1 MIGIGEQ
8 QHFSTR
14 MQHAVAHAVSFAT
27 IARIFQQPEAGIHCR
42 IFASDFSG
50 IIARAIVYNYN
61 FRIPATLCG
70 VGQNSIQRRPDAR
83 ALVICGDDDAVS
95 AVASRWSLIVGQG
108 LQCRALFSTVPR
120 IGHESEKAEW
130 KRQRYSSRPRTYERS
145 RNFVHLRLLE
155 LTN

>member
-1 MIGIGEQ
+1 
-8 QHFSTR
+8 

-50 IIARAIVYNYN
+50 IIARAIVYNDN

-83 ALVICGDDDAVS
+83 ALVIGGGGEAVRAMRGS
-95 AVASRWSLIVGQG
+95 GSLGVWPRW
-108 LQCRALFSTVPR
+108 RPALV
-120 IGHESEKAEW
+120 
-130 KRQRYSSRPRTYERS
+130 
-145 RNFVHLRLLE
+145 L
-155 LTN
+155 